1 MSVSNLKSRWQADE
15 TIVNAWISIPNSWT
29 AEIVAHAGFDT
40 MTIDTQHGLATDLS
54 TILPMLQAILA
65 TGTVSFVRLPDH
77 NAAYIMRMLDAGAG
91 GLICP
96 MVNNRHEA
104 EEFVKNCH
112 YPPLG
117 YRSFGPVRAGELYKG
132 DYFKDA
138 ADTFL
143 TMVMIETADG
153 VKNLDE
159 IAATP
164 HLDGLYVGP
173 WDLSLAMD
181 FNTLADFQSPD
192 LLKLLDKILNAAAK
206 HGKTAGIHCNSPETA
221 RQMSEMGFRFVTP
234 FSDSSGLSNAANE
247 ALKEFKSNRSPE
259 TNGY

>member
-15 TIVNAWISIPNSWT
+15 SIVNAWITIPSSWV
-29 AEIVAHAGFDT
+29 AEIVARSGFDT

-54 TILPMLQAILA
+54 VILPILQAIS
-65 TGTVSFVRLPDH
+65 TTSTVPFVRLPDH

-104 EEFVKNCH
+104 EEFVKNCL

-117 YRSFGPVRAGELYKG
+117 YRSYGPIRAGELYRG

-138 ADTFL
+138 SSTFL

-153 VKNLDE
+153 IKNLDE

-173 WDLSLAMD
+173 WDLSLAMG
-181 FNTLADFQSPD
+181 FNTLADFQNPD
-192 LLKLLDKILNAAAK
+192 LLKLLDKILNAAVK
-206 HGKTAGIHCNSPETA
+206 HGKIAGIHCNSPETA
-221 RQMSEMGFRFVTP
+221 QQMSEMGFRFVTP
-234 FSDSSGLSNAANE
+234 FNDSSGLSNAANE

-259 TNGY
+259 KTGY

>member
-1 MSVSNLKSRWQADE
+1 MNISTLKSRWQASE
-15 TIVNAWISIPNSWT
+15 TLVNAWITIPNSWT
-29 AEIVAHAGFDT
+29 AEIVARAGFDT

-54 TILPMLQAILA
+54 VILPMLQAIS
-65 TGTVSFVRLPDH
+65 TTKTVPLIRLPDH

-104 EEFVKNCH
+104 EDFVKNCH
-112 YPPLG
+112 YPPFG
-117 YRSFGPVRAGELYKG
+117 YRSFGPLRAGELYEG
-132 DYFKDA
+132 NYFKDA

-143 TMVMIETADG
+143 TMAMIETADG

-173 WDLSLAMD
+173 WDLSLAMG
-181 FNTLADFQSPD
+181 FSTMADFQNPD
-192 LLKLLDKILNAAAK
+192 LLKLLDKILNAAEK
-206 HGKTAGIHCNSPETA
+206 QGKIAGIHCNSPEIA
-221 RQMSEMGFRFVTP
+221 RQMSEMGFCFVTP
-234 FSDSSGLSNAANE
+234 FSDSSGLESAAAV
-247 ALKEFKSNRSPE
+247 ALSDFRK
-259 TNGY
+259 